1 MAPQLLPLVCVS
13 PCHSCSL
20 IKLDAQQHEA
30 IKRVRETRRTA
41 LASLR
46 AILAGAPALM
56 STEAASQAPG
66 PSHKSALRQPQV
78 PFPGQLPTP
87 SYELWIQEAMAEL
100 PQGSAGRAAP
110 KRPLPPTE
118 RSGHGVVD
126 LTDTS
131 PSKRLYVR

>member
-1 MAPQLLPLVCVS
+1 MCVS
-13 PCHSCSL
+13 PRHSCS
-20 IKLDAQQHEA
+20 ITKVGAQHHA
-30 IKRVRETRRTA
+30 DIKRLRETRSTA

-46 AILAGAPALM
+46 AVLAGDPALM
-56 STEAASQAPG
+56 SIEAASQAPG
-66 PSHKSALRQPQV
+66 PSHTSATASALRQPQV
-78 PFPGQLPTP
+78 PFPGQLPIP